1 MALAESGHTANVL
14 GALVGAVS
22 DRLTEALA
30 DRSPGSES
38 ADATLSALDQFL
50 GRPSIDLVSTVVGL
64 SHSGTVRLID
74 RLERDGLVR
83 RSPGA
88 DRRSTSVSLTAAG
101 RQRARQLERIRLRLL
116 EAVLEPLTIEEREQL
131 AALVG
136 RMLAGMI
143 RGPGATRW
151 MCRMCDLTACG
162 RPEEHCPVE
171 REARRRYA

>member
-1 MALAESGHTANVL
+1 MAPTGHTANVL
-14 GALVGAVS
+14 GALACAVS

-30 DRSPGSES
+30 DLSPGSES
-38 ADATLSALDQFL
+38 ADATLSSLDQFL
-50 GRPSIDLVSTVVGL
+50 ERPSIDLVSGVVGL

-88 DRRSTSVSLTAAG
+88 DLRTTSVSLTAAG
-101 RQRARQLERIRLRLL
+101 RQRARQLERSRLRLL
-116 EAVLEPLTIEEREQL
+116 EAVLEPLTSDEREQL
-131 AALVG
+131 AALAG
-136 RMLAGMI
+136 RMLVGMM

-151 MCRMCDLTACG
+151 LCRMCDLSACG
-162 RPEEHCPVE
+162 RPEGHCPVE